1 MGFRGLIRDFLGIYL
16 GYEIIKGY
24 VYQNFSLTAT
34 VLIAAVILLILSVW
48 FLLERIGLLPK
59 LTA

>member
-34 VLIAAVILLILSVW
+34 VLVATVILLILSVW